1 MNAVA
6 QQLHAEGLRMPWTEE
21 CVLLRNFMSPEDARA
36 RIGDFI
42 DYYNTRRFHQ
52 ALNYNTPK
60 QQHTTLTRD
69 DKQLI

>member
-1 MNAVA
+1 MRT
-6 QQLHAEGLRMPWTEE
+6 LKEE
-21 CVLLRNFMSPEDARA
+21 CVWLQNFTSLEDARA

-60 QQHTTLTRD
+60 QQHTILTRD
-69 DKQLI
+69 DKQLV